1 MTRAITDFLPDLK
14 NKAAAALK
22 LAVSLVHCDRL
33 QAIEKVKKTGE
44 LPTVQA
50 GVLQMKLPE
59 TPGMIEL
66 LSADDSDLF
75 SGSIEELIVAFVSFE
90 RNVPQKLTQAE
101 TDWCTMDG
109 SAYVDCENLINDD
122 QVAFG
127 ICSSWFGSDI
137 CPAYHHFTH
146 LVSI

>member
-1 MTRAITDFLPDLK
+1 M
-14 NKAAAALK
+14 
-22 LAVSLVHCDRL
+22 SYCQH
-33 QAIEKVKKTGE
+33 
-44 LPTVQA
+44 
-50 GVLQMKLPE
+50 
-59 TPGMIEL
+59 
-66 LSADDSDLF
+66 DSDLF

-146 LVSI
+146 LVSISPEEVKNAYVDLISSPYSGKTELTL